1 MHETEKEETI
11 EGNLLNGCAE
21 CSGQLLGIGIGDWGI
36 VEHHNEYGKNPC
48 TRVENIKTRNM
59 EQCFKLSFS

>member
-21 CSGQLLGIGIGDWGI
+21 CSGQLLGIGIGDWGLGHCGASQRI
-36 VEHHNEYGKNPC
+36 RKKSMHKGREHKNAEYGA
-48 TRVENIKTRNM
+48 I
-59 EQCFKLSFS
+59 L